1 MEWGD
6 PSVISLVTGESATLV
21 WLLVMLYLLN
31 RPGDPMPLYEQKC
44 PKCGHTFDVLVP
56 FSEASQDVPC
66 PACEAPRTRRV
77 FSRTNFA
84 LKGGGWAKDGYQKDG
99 K

>member
-44 PKCGHTFDVLVP
+44 HKCGHTFNVLVP